1 MYSTNSRFL
10 YSGSSNGKICIY
22 DILTEKKVMEFKL
35 GGDSV
40 VNNHFFSY
48 MSSDVLRDVSWHP
61 YKPYLYATHF
71 NGSVYITK
79 FASCIEKEE
88 SKNLN

>member
-1 MYSTNSRFL
+1 
-10 YSGSSNGKICIY
+10 
-22 DILTEKKVMEFKL
+22 MEFKL
-35 GGDSV
+35 GGSSMG
-40 VNNHFFSY
+40 NRIYSY
-48 MSSDVLRDVSWHP
+48 MSSDILRDVSWHP

-88 SKNLN
+88 SKN